1 MVELQGVIW
10 RVVSA
15 STLHSHYT
23 TLHFFAWLVLKAILH
38 RRILFGPL
46 SVVWCSIRVVS
57 EMVLY
62 SFKLLF
68 NR

>member
-15 STLHSHYT
+15 STLHHT
-23 TLHFFAWLVLKAILH
+23 TLFCLACFESHFTSNNLV
-38 RRILFGPL
+38 GPL
-46 SVVWCSIRVVS
+46 SVVWCSIRVVL
-57 EMVLY
+57 ERVLHL
-62 SFKLLF
+62 FKLLF